1 LLSASFLFPLL
12 KRNSFV
18 NAVSRFTFVGRGLA
32 VATLLL
38 VAVGCGGPPQSDYSK
53 VDLLSVD
60 GTVTLDG
67 SPLANAVITFENPED
82 STFAYALTDSSGGYE
97 LRFDSVMMG
106 CTPGTKLVRISTTR
120 RIPGLNGGEGDGE
133 EGGGEGEGDL
143 GEGEMGEEGGEVQVS
158 TSGGEQVPS
167 QYNRESELEV
177 EVSSGNQHFDFDLV
191 SG

>member
-1 LLSASFLFPLL
+1 MNAAPDSSFDV
-12 KRNSFV
+12 R
-18 NAVSRFTFVGRGLA
+18 LA
-32 VATLLL
+32 VVACILLT
-38 VAVGCGGPPQSDYSK
+38 VIGCGGPPQSDYSK

-82 STFAYALTDSSGGYE
+82 STFAYALTDSSGGYQ

-120 RIPGLNGGEGDGE
+120 RIPGLNGGEG
-133 EGGGEGEGDL
+133 EGDL
-143 GEGEMGEEGGEVQVS
+143 GEGEMGEEGGEAQVS
-158 TSGGEQVPS
+158 SSGGEQVPS

>member
-1 LLSASFLFPLL
+1 MAASRSWP
-12 KRNSFV
+12 SV
-18 NAVSRFTFVGRGLA
+18 RFAA
-32 VATLLL
+32 VAVIVL
-38 VAVGCGGPPQSDYSK
+38 VAIGCGGPPQADYSK
-53 VDLLSVD
+53 VNLVPVE

-67 SPLANAVITFENPED
+67 SPLLNAVITFENPD
-82 STFAYALTDSSGGYE
+82 DGMFAYAMTDASGSYE

-106 CTPGTKLVRISTTR
+106 CTPGTKVVRISTTR
-120 RIPGLNGGEGDGE
+120 RIPGLNGGE
-133 EGGGEGEGDL
+133 EGGGE

-158 TSGGEQVPS
+158 SSGGEQVPS

>member
-1 LLSASFLFPLL
+1 
-12 KRNSFV
+12 V
-18 NAVSRFTFVGRGLA
+18 NAAPDSSFDVRLA
-32 VATLLL
+32 VVACILLT
-38 VAVGCGGPPQSDYSK
+38 VIGCGGPPQSDYSK

-120 RIPGLNGGEGDGE
+120 RIPGLNGGEGEGE